1 MQDLQGYDLHKWLS
15 SSPSSKIEISVSKG
29 LAILGFFEG
38 YKPPGYKISGL
49 QWRRNKSPSAKSR
62 RVFKLRI
69 YLSTDKV
76 FESLNSQTWLD
87 FHYDIEWLRFQTG
100 LFKCLIASMAGFL
113 LWLSVTNIM
122 IEVFKVAL
130 AQWLLFSNGYDLF
143 YNERNSPESLQAYN
157 PALGGYIIY
166 IEITSN
172 MQVPCHCQHA
182 PWHLGANVKTFFCS
196 TYWRPDSS
204 HSKWAGPWGLPIAP
218 VNNSRYT
225 SFRP

>member
-1 MQDLQGYDLHKWLS
+1 MCRIRLYLGDYPLWFLTLSRQGICCLNSVQDLQGYDLHKWLS
-15 SSPSSKIEISVSKG
+15 SSPSSKIEIGVSKG
-29 LAILGFFEG
+29 LSILGFLKG
-38 YKPPGYKISGL
+38 YEPLGYKISGL

-76 FESLNSQTWLD
+76 FESLNSQAWLD

-130 AQWLLFSNGYDLF
+130 AQWILF
-143 YNERNSPESLQAYN
+143 YQWIWFILQWK
-157 PALGGYIIY
+157 G
-166 IEITSN
+166 
-172 MQVPCHCQHA
+172 
-182 PWHLGANVKTFFCS
+182 
-196 TYWRPDSS
+196 
-204 HSKWAGPWGLPIAP
+204 
-218 VNNSRYT
+218 
-225 SFRP
+225 